1 MSVDWRMSFDRERR
15 GGGGNGSKR
24 GGRGRRDDFGQ
35 DFYGGGGGF
44 GEPPRGGGFGDRDR
58 GFGGGDRGGF
68 GGGDRGGGY
77 GGGRPA
83 GGGGGFGGGDRG
95 GFGGGDR
102 GGGGGGGFSRGPR
115 PQMPAQVVGEGT
127 GVVKFFNKD
136 KGFGFVARDDGGED
150 VFVHISAV
158 EQAGL
163 EGLASGQTLAF
174 TLVDRNGRISAID
187 LKITGEQLA
196 LDAPAE
202 RPQRARRQ
210 LTGERASGEVKFF
223 NGSKGFGFIKR
234 DDGGA
239 DCFVHISAVER
250 AGIHSLNE
258 GDRLEFDIEVDDRG
272 KYSAVNLA
280 ASN

>member
-1 MSVDWRMSFDRERR
+1 MSFDRERR
-15 GGGGNGSKR
+15 GGGGNGSNKR
-24 GGRGRRDDFGQ
+24 GRGRREEFGQ
-35 DFYGGGGGF
+35 DFYGGSSGGGF
-44 GEPPRGGGFGDRDR
+44 SEPARGGGFGGDRDR
-58 GFGGGDRGGF
+58 GGFGGGDRGGF

-77 GGGRPA
+77 GGG
-83 GGGGGFGGGDRG
+83 GGGRSSGGGYG
-95 GFGGGDR
+95 GGGGGDR
-102 GGGGGGGFSRGPR
+102 GGGYGGGGGGGGGFNRAPR

-127 GVVKFFNKD
+127 GVVKFFNGD

-163 EGLASGQTLAF
+163 TGLASGQTLGF

-187 LKITGEQLA
+187 LRITGETLA
-196 LDAPAE
+196 LDTPQE
-202 RPQRARRQ
+202 KPQRARRQ
-210 LTGERASGEVKFF
+210 LTGERTSGEVKFF

-258 GDRLEFDIEVDDRG
+258 GDRLDFDIEVDDRG
-272 KYSAVNLA
+272 KYSAVNIS